1 MRRRLEAIATDVAT
15 LPDEPK
21 TRMLRMQVGEAM
33 AVAALPE
40 TGSAGGDARLLR
52 LIGAIQNYDD
62 DV

>member
-1 MRRRLEAIATDVAT
+1 
-15 LPDEPK
+15 
-21 TRMLRMQVGEAM
+21 MLRMQVGEAM